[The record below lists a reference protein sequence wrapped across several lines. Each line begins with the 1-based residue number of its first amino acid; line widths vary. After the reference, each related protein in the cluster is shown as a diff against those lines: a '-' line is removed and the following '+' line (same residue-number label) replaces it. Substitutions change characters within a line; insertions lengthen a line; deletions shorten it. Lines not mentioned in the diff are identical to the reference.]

1 MKKQKT
7 IEMQIQG
14 MTCSHC
20 ESKVRNALSKVPG
33 VSKVLSVDWKTGS
46 ARAEV
51 EASINLDSLSK
62 AVEEVGYKASIRA
75 QNEFPKPAENQHTDL
90 NEKALSVN
98 HGKNFDLLIIGSGS
112 AAFAAAIK
120 ATELGKTVGM
130 IEAETIGGTCVN
142 VGCIPSKTLIRAAE
156 TKHRI
161 ESSLFEGIEPG
172 HAKLDF
178 TRLVKEKDNLVS
190 EMRGSKYESVLKDNP
205 KITSILGRA
214 RFVNAN
220 TLEVGERKITG
231 ERILIAT
238 GSSPVI
244 PNVIGLKES
253 GYLTSKT
260 ALELQTLPESLIVLG
275 GGYIA
280 LELAQLFA
288 RLGSKVTIVQRSE
301 ILSGEDHETSEWL
314 GKYLK
319 EEGIEVLNQTEVRS
333 VSRNTKGLT
342 IEAFRRGEILKLEA
356 REILVATGRRP
367 NTDDLNLEGIGVQVN
382 PNGSIK
388 VNSFAQTTQANI
400 YAAGDVLDSPALVYV
415 AAYEGNL
422 AAENAITGNKRKTDY
437 STVPWVV
444 FTDPQVSGVGL
455 SEPQAK
461 AQGIKYDVSFLTLDH
476 VPRALAARDSRG
488 FVKLLRKAGTEE
500 LLGARVLAPE
510 GSELIME
517 LSLIL
522 KYKIP
527 LSEIASM
534 FHPYLT
540 LAEAVKLAALT
551 FDKDVNKLSCCAT

>member
-1 MKKQKT
+1 MRKSKT
-7 IEMQIQG
+7 IEMKIQG

-20 ESKVRNALSKVPG
+20 ESKVDNALSKVPG
-33 VSKVLSVDWKTGS
+33 VRKLLSVDWKAGS

-51 EASINLDSLSK
+51 EESVNLESLSK
-62 AVEEVGYKASIRA
+62 ALEGIGFRTSTL
-75 QNEFPKPAENQHTDL
+75 AENESLRQPEGQHTGSS
-90 NEKALSVN
+90 EKALRVD
-98 HGKNFDLLIIGSGS
+98 HGKDFDLLIIGSGA

-120 ATELGKTVGM
+120 ATELDKTVG
-130 IEAETIGGTCVN
+130 IVEAGTIGGTCVN

-161 ESSLFEGIEPG
+161 ESSLFAGIEPG
-172 HAKLDF
+172 LAKLDF
-178 TRLVKEKDNLVS
+178 SRLVKEKDNLVS

-205 KITSILGRA
+205 KITSISGRA
-214 RFVNAN
+214 RFIDAS
-220 TLEVGERKITG
+220 TLQVGDRRITA

-244 PNVIGLKES
+244 PPITGLEES

-260 ALELQTLPESLIVLG
+260 ALEIQNLPESLIVLG

-280 LELAQLFA
+280 LELAQLFG

-301 ILSGEDHETSEWL
+301 ILSGEDHETSECL

-319 EEGIEVLNQTEVRS
+319 GEGIDVLNQAEVRS
-333 VSRNTKGLT
+333 VSRNTTGLT
-342 IEAFRRGEILKLEA
+342 LEVSRRGESLKLEA
-356 REILVATGRRP
+356 SEILVATGRRP
-367 NTDDLNLEGIGVQVN
+367 NTKDLNLEAVGVQIKS
-382 PNGSIK
+382 NGSIK
-388 VNSFAQTTQANI
+388 VNSFAQTTQSNI
-400 YAAGDVLDSPALVYV
+400 YAAGDALDSPALVYV

-422 AAENAITGNKRKTDY
+422 AAENAIIGNKRKTDY
-437 STVPWVV
+437 STVPWVI

-455 SEPQAK
+455 SERQAK
-461 AQGIKYDVSFLTLDH
+461 AQGIKYDVSFLTLNH
-476 VPRALAARDSRG
+476 VPRALAARDTRG

-500 LLGARVLAPE
+500 LIGARVLAPE

-527 LSEIASM
+527 INEVASM

-551 FDKDVNKLSCCAT
+551 FDKDINKLSCCAT